1 MHCLNFLA
9 EKDALLRM
17 ETGLQREVQLTFEQ
31 HRFEAG
37 PLICR
42 FFSVSAQ
49 AVLTVVGWIC
59 KC

>member
-49 AVLTVVGWIC
+49 AVLTVVG
-59 KC
+59 